1 MMRSRIFPTLLRLI
15 SVGVPILGFA
25 IISDR
30 ASAGAGFPPPPPSD
44 YVAVPSVG
52 LYDAGGIV
60 SREQGTVSVWLQ
72 FLPERPRRDHAIF
85 HTDDSRFVLYVDT
98 VYSPGLQV
106 DMLTIAARAGGNG
119 RAHDGIVD
127 YPSFPE
133 ARIFIDN
140 TGLLREV
147 NYGATISWLSLASF
161 PEAEWHHVA
170 MVWEGYPEGSVS
182 IILDGEFMSQKR
194 YGPEFDDGRSMFETF
209 SVGFRP
215 ADWIGEIIS
224 LPTGEETMLVP
235 RTEMSI
241 EDGGI
246 VIRDLRIYPRAL
258 TNEEL
263 RRAYVRSI
271 TLPTDEPTSPPP
283 EPLPNQR
290 ATEIRSSI
298 R

>member
-1 MMRSRIFPTLLRLI
+1 MIMNTRFEWRPPHAAITDLSYPARARLDRRADPGFRDYHRSRSRRRRLSPTATIRLCC
-15 SVGVPILGFA
+15 
-25 IISDR
+25 
-30 ASAGAGFPPPPPSD
+30 GAWHR
-44 YVAVPSVG
+44 VVRC
-52 LYDAGGIV
+52 GGH
-60 SREQGTVSVWLQ
+60 R
-72 FLPERPRRDHAIF
+72 
-85 HTDDSRFVLYVDT
+85 
-98 VYSPGLQV
+98 
-106 DMLTIAARAGGNG
+106 
-119 RAHDGIVD
+119 
-127 YPSFPE
+127 FPE

-170 MVWEGYPEGSVS
+170 MTWQEYPEGSVS
-182 IILDGEFMSQKR
+182 IFLDGEFMSQKR
-194 YGPEFDDGRSMFETF
+194 YGPQFDDGRSMFESF
-209 SVGFRP
+209 AVGFRP